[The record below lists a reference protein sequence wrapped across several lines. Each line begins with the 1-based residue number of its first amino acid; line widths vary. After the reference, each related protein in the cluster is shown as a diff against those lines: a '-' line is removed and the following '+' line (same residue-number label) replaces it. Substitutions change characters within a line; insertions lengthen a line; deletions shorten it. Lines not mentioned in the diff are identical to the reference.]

1 MCASPVGKGSN
12 RLALPPGLPVGLVV
26 RWNGFWRAHGIRG
39 IRRVA
44 YMGAVCSGAHP
55 VRHAARVLIVD
66 EHAQGRHFPVRG
78 VIDTAR
84 IYLNRSR

>member
-1 MCASPVGKGSN
+1 MAFEEYAGWCTWARCAV
-12 RLALPPGLPVGLVV
+12 
-26 RWNGFWRAHGIRG
+26 
-39 IRRVA
+39 
-44 YMGAVCSGAHP
+44 
-55 VRHAARVLIVD
+55 ARVLIVD

>member
-1 MCASPVGKGSN
+1 
-12 RLALPPGLPVGLVV
+12 
-26 RWNGFWRAHGIRG
+26 
-39 IRRVA
+39 
-44 YMGAVCSGAHP
+44 MGAVCSGAHP